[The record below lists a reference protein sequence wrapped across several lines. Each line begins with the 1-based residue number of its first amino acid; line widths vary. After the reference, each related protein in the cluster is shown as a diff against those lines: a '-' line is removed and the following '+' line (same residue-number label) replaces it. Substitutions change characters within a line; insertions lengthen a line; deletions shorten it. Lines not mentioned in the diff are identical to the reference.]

1 MINISPSGIVIKQG
15 KRPSIG
21 KKRML
26 AKISRIVLGGARLAL
41 GRKAPLFVS
50 HYVNFRC
57 NLSCSYCGTW
67 KERPKE
73 LSTRRIK
80 GIMSEFSDAG
90 TISWNISGGEPLLRK
105 DIGELVSHAKSRG
118 MAVSINTNGTL
129 LSARAGEL
137 AGCDLISVS
146 LDGGETLHDKI
157 RGKGVFKKAVSGIK
171 KADLLGIK
179 TSIMAV
185 LSPMT
190 LSDNCREVSEIISL
204 AKSLRVQ
211 VAFQPMHADRY
222 NKLSGETDYVP
233 LAFPNKNYLKAV
245 GIIEREKK
253 KNPWLIRMSPDYI
266 AKLKS
271 AKSHSCLAGKNFCI
285 IMPDGRIAPCFVKEG
300 ESSRPSASVR
310 NFKKL
315 REYPKC
321 FCHFNCYSEWNF
333 ALSLNPKSVPH
344 YFSNY
349 LFMAKGRGKRGD

>member
-1 MINISPSGIVIKQG
+1 
-15 KRPSIG
+15 
-21 KKRML
+21 ML
-26 AKISRIVLGGARLAL
+26 AKISRIVLGGVRLAL
-41 GRKAPLFVS
+41 GKKAPLFVS

-80 GIMSEFSDAG
+80 EIMSEFSRAG
-90 TISWNISGGEPLLRK
+90 TISWNISGGEPFLRK
-105 DIGELVSHAKSRG
+105 DIGELVSNAKSRG

-129 LSARAGEL
+129 LEERAKEL
-137 AGCDLISVS
+137 MGIDLISVS
-146 LDGGETLHDKI
+146 LDGGEKLHDGI

-171 KADLLGIK
+171 KAKSLGIK
-179 TSIMAV
+179 ISIMAV
-185 LSPMT
+185 LSPIT
-190 LSDNCREVSEIISL
+190 LADNCREVSGIIAL
-204 AKSLRVQ
+204 AKLLRVQ
-211 VAFQPMHADRY
+211 VAFQPMHSDRY
-222 NKLSGETDYVP
+222 NKMSEELDYSP
-233 LAFPNKNYLKAV
+233 IAFTHKNYLKAV

-266 AKLKS
+266 EKLKS
-271 AKSHSCLAGKNFCI
+271 ARPHPCFAGKNFCI

-300 ESSRPSASVR
+300 ESSFPSASVR

-333 ALSLNPKSVPH
+333 ALSLNQKSVPH

-349 LFMAKGRGKRGD
+349 LFRAKGRGKRGD